1 LREPMIKTTLDK
13 DVRLRISFELE
24 RVIDDVARM
33 NELKPATLSRMILAN
48 HVREYVPERFKKAN

>member
-1 LREPMIKTTLDK
+1 MIKTTLDK